1 MQLQARGDGRKAY
14 STTERSTKRKL
25 PNGGAYEPL
34 HSRLTAFGLLRR
46 EAQIFGDSHVEQ
58 AYRQRVRCRPLS
70 T

>member
-1 MQLQARGDGRKAY
+1 MRAQASGDRRNAC
-14 STTERSTKRKL
+14 STTDDL
-25 PNGGAYEPL
+25 PNDRPGGAYEPT